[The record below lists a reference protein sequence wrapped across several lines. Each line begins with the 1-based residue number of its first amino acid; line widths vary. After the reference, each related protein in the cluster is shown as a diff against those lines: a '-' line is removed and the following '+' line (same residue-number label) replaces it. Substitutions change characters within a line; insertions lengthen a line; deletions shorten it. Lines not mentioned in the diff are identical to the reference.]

1 MAAWQFKDSMNE
13 DESGTFPIERPTT
26 NKDELD
32 ELFNYDA
39 GLNDPFSNNYQPVS
53 TQQER
58 EDSRNTSS
66 IHRNE
71 DLGIDDEIDL
81 IRKQRAPRVKLDEEL
96 LLSSEGIPKLQSK
109 AKRFQVKGKGQEF
122 SDTFKLLSM
131 YQLWLD
137 DLFPKARF
145 LDAVAM
151 VEKLGH
157 KKKVLAMRMDWINN
171 HKSSLSFD
179 QEEAIPNTSSS
190 NLKTDFKHAEDNL
203 HSHDKIRDDS
213 PVNQH
218 TNIMDDNGGLFE
230 DVEMPVASSHTEPL
244 DQSISATRQTT
255 SQKIDT
261 TIHDVPEDELDALFA
276 EEIDPLSGKKDAKLC
291 FDDDEDAM
299 AEMEMDW

>member
-1 MAAWQFKDSMNE
+1 MNE

-53 TQQER
+53 TQKER

-157 KKKVLAMRMDWINN
+157 KKKVLAMRMDWIDD

-213 PVNQH
+213 LVNQH

-230 DVEMPVASSHTEPL
+230 DAEKLVASSHTEPL

-255 SQKIDT
+255 SQKIDS

-276 EEIDPLSGKKDAKLC
+276 EEIDPLSDKKDAKLC